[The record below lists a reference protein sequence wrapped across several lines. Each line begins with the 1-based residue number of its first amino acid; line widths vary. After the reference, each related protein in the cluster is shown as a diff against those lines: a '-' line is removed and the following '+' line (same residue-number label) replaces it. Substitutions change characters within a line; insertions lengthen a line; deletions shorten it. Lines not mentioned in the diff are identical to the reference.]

1 MNDTTGARSMI
12 DKLYE
17 WPNSVF
23 SRNIFDAKTGNL
35 MGLVAARV
43 PGHSGAVSYF
53 FSSAQKAGAHEE
65 ELAGVAVVAAAAS
78 GLNVYSLMPKPE
90 KETDV

>member
-1 MNDTTGARSMI
+1 MNDTTGARSMR

-23 SRNIFDAKTGNL
+23 SRNIFDAKIGNL

-53 FSSAQKAGAHEE
+53 FCSAQKAGAHEE
-65 ELAGVAVVAAAAS
+65 ELAGVADVAAAAS